1 MPDLTLGVLCGLL
14 SGLSWAATSII
25 VRSLSGSLTPVSIT
39 AVRSTIG
46 GTLLLAGVVATG
58 YGGELLRTPLWAAL
72 ALWVSMLLAM
82 GIGDTLFF
90 ASMDHLGVTRAL
102 ILGMAN
108 PLLTTLIG
116 VGLLG
121 EPMSLSRASGIAG
134 ILGGMTLIVAG
145 RGERA
150 AEPRAAERPGVSR
163 RGLQLVLGAAL
174 AWAVSAVIVKAP
186 LTAVSVL
193 TATTLRFPVAGLVLW
208 CTPWTRGTLQSLR
221 QCTAKER
228 AGLAVTAVIG
238 CLGSML
244 YIASI
249 KFGGVAVG
257 NVLSSSAPFFT
268 IPYEVLVLKQ
278 RPSRRT
284 VLGAVLTIAGVALL
298 QY

>member
-46 GTLLLAGVVATG
+46 GTLLLAGVVAAG
-58 YGGELLRTPLWAAL
+58 YGGDLLRTPLWAAL

-102 ILGMAN
+102 VLSMAN

-121 EPMSLSRASGIAG
+121 EPMSVPRLSGIAG

-145 RGERA
+145 REERG
-150 AEPRAAERPGVSR
+150 AEPRASERPGVSR
-163 RGLQLVLGAAL
+163 RGLLLVLGAAL

-186 LTAVSVL
+186 LTVVSVL
-193 TATTLRFPVAGLVLW
+193 TATTLRFPIAGLVLW
-208 CTPWTRGTLQSLR
+208 CTPWTRGTLQALR
-221 QCTAKER
+221 QCTAGER
-228 AGLAVTAVIG
+228 TGLAVTAVIG

-249 KFGGVAVG
+249 KFGGVAIG

-268 IPYEVLVLKQ
+268 IPYEVLILKQ

-284 VLGAVLTIAGVALL
+284 VLGAILTIAGVALL
-298 QY
+298 QL